1 MGLRSLDEGY
11 VPPILEVSKLDRKVL
26 VSNEESIREVRRLLE
41 EEAIFAGVSSGAV
54 GHVARKL
61 ARELDEG
68 VVVAVFADGGWKYLS
83 AEFWDADDVE
93 QAMERTVW
101 W

>member
-11 VPPILEVSKLDRKVL
+11 VPPILDVSKLDRKVL
-26 VSNEESIREVRRLLE
+26 VSNEESVLEVRRLLDE
-41 EEAIFAGVSSGAV
+41 EGVFAGVSSGAV

-61 ARELDEG
+61 AGELEEG
-68 VVVAVFADGGWKYLS
+68 VVVAILADGGWKYLS
-83 AEFWDADDVE
+83 ADFWDAEDVE